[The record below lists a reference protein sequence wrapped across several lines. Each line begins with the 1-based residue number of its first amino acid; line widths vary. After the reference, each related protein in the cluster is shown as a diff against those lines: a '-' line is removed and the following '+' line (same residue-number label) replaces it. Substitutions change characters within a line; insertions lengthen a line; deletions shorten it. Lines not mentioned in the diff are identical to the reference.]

1 MLRNRARMAYTGR
14 SRPIAGDD
22 EGNGI
27 HTCPLRDME
36 RRDQGR
42 TVGRCCRKSSPQPA
56 KCQPLET
63 SANGITWHPGRED
76 GGMRVDAIGQRMTFE
91 KGKLERS
98 PNDVRANPGFDGA
111 CPRWSPDRFAW
122 RPEMLERSRPDH
134 RESPATINEPKWR
147 SGVSPT
153 G

>member
-98 PNDVRANPGFDGA
+98 PNDVRANPGFQG
-111 CPRWSPDRFAW
+111 RWSRESSN
-122 RPEMLERSRPDH
+122 RPGQRPKMLESSRLVHGKRH
-134 RESPATINEPKWR
+134 RHWSEHGT
-147 SGVSPT
+147 SG
-153 G
+153 GA